1 MIGLRLSRAPT
12 KSSLTGI
19 CGNVYEVTSG
29 RIGRV
34 ADVAE
39 EVDGELISEEDV
51 DTSQPGEEVR
61 ALPRE
66 FEAGSALPAAL
77 RNEVT
82 TAAIAV
88 AGGALAG
95 AATVAAVRAV
105 SGGSS
110 KRKSRKLGRRTRP
123 ANVVASRSFLV
134 DVHVLGR

>member
-1 MIGLRLSRAPT
+1 MT
-12 KSSLTGI
+12 
-19 CGNVYEVTSG
+19 
-29 RIGRV
+29 
-34 ADVAE
+34 DVE
-39 EVDGELISEEDV
+39 LEGELVSEEDV
-51 DTSQPGEEVR
+51 EAEAAEQVR

-66 FEAGSALPAAL
+66 YDLPKNALPAL

-105 SGGSS
+105 SGAGSQ
-110 KRKSRKLGRRTRP
+110 KRRSRRLAKRTRP

>member
-1 MIGLRLSRAPT
+1 VS
-12 KSSLTGI
+12 
-19 CGNVYEVTSG
+19 
-29 RIGRV
+29 
-34 ADVAE
+34 DF
-39 EVDGELISEEDV
+39 EVDGELVSEEDV
-51 DTSQPGEEVR
+51 EEVESDSVR

-66 FEAGSALPAAL
+66 YEAEKSALPAI
-77 RNEVT
+77 RGEMT

-105 SGGSS
+105 SGGGGP
-110 KRKSRKLGRRTRP
+110 KRRGARMAKRARP

>member
-1 MIGLRLSRAPT
+1 VSDL
-12 KSSLTGI
+12 
-19 CGNVYEVTSG
+19 
-29 RIGRV
+29 
-34 ADVAE
+34 

-51 DTSQPGEEVR
+51 ETAASDGVR

-66 FEAGSALPAAL
+66 YDDDKATLPAL
-77 RNEVT
+77 RAEMT

-105 SGGSS
+105 TGGAG
-110 KRKSRKLGRRTRP
+110 KRRGALLPKRARP

>member
-1 MIGLRLSRAPT
+1 VS
-12 KSSLTGI
+12 
-19 CGNVYEVTSG
+19 
-29 RIGRV
+29 
-34 ADVAE
+34 DF

-51 DTSQPGEEVR
+51 EASDSDAVR

-66 FEAGSALPAAL
+66 YEADKSALPAI
-77 RNEVT
+77 RSEVT

-105 SGGSS
+105 SGGGSRRRGARMA
-110 KRKSRKLGRRTRP
+110 KRARP